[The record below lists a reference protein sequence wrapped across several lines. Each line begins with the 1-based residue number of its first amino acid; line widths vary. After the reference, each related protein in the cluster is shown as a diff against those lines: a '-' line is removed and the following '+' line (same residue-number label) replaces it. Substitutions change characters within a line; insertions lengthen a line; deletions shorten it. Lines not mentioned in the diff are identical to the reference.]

1 MKISEKYKVNGNV
14 NNQQVSGEV
23 TIYPNNF
30 TNIPKKSIIAGFR
43 TSLKELKRKFGTI
56 SLYDKEK
63 TKKAA
68 SLILAG
74 TITLTSLTGCT
85 FCKKT
90 VAEIPTPSD
99 TETVV
104 AVKEETK
111 RISYTVE
118 LGDSLWSI
126 ARKYCDSD
134 GEIVNEIKNIC
145 KLNNLKENSILT
157 ADTIL
162 KLDVPES
169 KLINFGIVNED
180 DKAIAED
187 TQRIEYTLRRGD
199 NLWYIVRSYKL
210 TKTEI
215 ANEIKHICEINGIS
229 DPDKLE
235 EGTTIKLDVP
245 ISKLSEFGIEI
256 EKKEEA
262 PSVKEKTEY
271 ELLDDEWE
279 SKSQFIY
286 DSWNNAKDSVHPD
299 NLMFQRDYKR
309 MFESDINE
317 YDGGIF
323 HKAYSEREK
332 LKEMLEIEGLYKEES
347 IESQI
352 NKIND
357 LYNLQFEITE
367 VNLGANYNMDAY
379 TKGK

>member
-56 SLYDKEK
+56 SLYDKER

-145 KLNNLKENSILT
+145 KLNNLKENSILS

>member
-30 TNIPKKSIIAGFR
+30 TNVPKKSIIAGFR

-56 SLYDKEK
+56 SLYDKER

-145 KLNNLKENSILT
+145 KLNNLKENSILP

-309 MFESDINE
+309 MFESDTNE

-347 IESQI
+347 IENQI

>member
-30 TNIPKKSIIAGFR
+30 TNVPKKSIIAGFR

-56 SLYDKEK
+56 SLYDKER
-63 TKKAA
+63 TKK
-68 SLILAG
+68 
-74 TITLTSLTGCT
+74 
-85 FCKKT
+85 
-90 VAEIPTPSD
+90 AEIPTPSD

-145 KLNNLKENSILT
+145 KLNNLKENSILP

-199 NLWYIVRSYKL
+199 NLW
-210 TKTEI
+210 
-215 ANEIKHICEINGIS
+215 
-229 DPDKLE
+229 
-235 EGTTIKLDVP
+235 
-245 ISKLSEFGIEI
+245 
-256 EKKEEA
+256 
-262 PSVKEKTEY
+262 
-271 ELLDDEWE
+271 
-279 SKSQFIY
+279 
-286 DSWNNAKDSVHPD
+286 
-299 NLMFQRDYKR
+299 
-309 MFESDINE
+309 
-317 YDGGIF
+317 
-323 HKAYSEREK
+323 
-332 LKEMLEIEGLYKEES
+332 
-347 IESQI
+347 
-352 NKIND
+352 
-357 LYNLQFEITE
+357 
-367 VNLGANYNMDAY
+367 
-379 TKGK
+379 